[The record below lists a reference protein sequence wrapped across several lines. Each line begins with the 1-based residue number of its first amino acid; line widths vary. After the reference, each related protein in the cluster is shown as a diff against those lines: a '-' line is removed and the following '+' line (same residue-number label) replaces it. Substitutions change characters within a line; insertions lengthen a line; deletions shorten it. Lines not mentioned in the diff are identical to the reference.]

1 MRAMTNETDDFEND
15 VDPYGDE
22 ILNANWM
29 PQPEVPLR
37 AVRSAAADETHQ
49 HAGAADADAFLSG
62 IYRNQE

>member
-1 MRAMTNETDDFEND
+1 MTDEND
-15 VDPYGDE
+15 SFEINADPYGDE

-62 IYRNQE
+62 IYLNQE